1 MEVVFRRH
9 ARRSRRFYTDDGRA
23 LANLPP
29 HPPLASPSA
38 ALNQAALRARQLLA
52 LLRRELDYNAFFNT
66 LWLILN
72 DITLGCALAAFLSE
86 NNVNALLA
94 HRLEP
99 FLVHSV
105 HSLLHWLDSWPA
117 GLKLNTELS
126 RLYAH
131 SLALLSHA
139 FSHVV
144 RLVVD
149 HFQLILLVAC
159 FISYGGASFA
169 LALLI
174 DFVSLLTIHITL
186 SYALSR
192 IVYRRMILAARSL
205 FNLFRGKRYNVLRH
219 RTDHWEYDMDQ
230 LLLGTILF
238 TLLAFLSPTIFV
250 YYALFAALRVAIL
263 LLFASLEILIAFLN
277 HFPLFALVL
286 RIKDP
291 ARIPGSI
298 YFELSTQ
305 HPKPLLV
312 LKSQP
317 LPLAAIFSRYI
328 QLAFRLATH
337 YNPLRLLY
345 QLFIGEYLAPITYS

>member
-23 LANLPP
+23 LADLPP

-38 ALNQAALRARQLLA
+38 ALNQAALRARQLGA

-72 DITLGCALAAFLSE
+72 DITLGCAVAAFL
-86 NNVNALLA
+86 NDNDVNALLA
-94 HRLEP
+94 HRLESC
-99 FLVHSV
+99 LVHSI
-105 HSLLHWLDSWPA
+105 HGLLHWLDSWPA

-174 DFVSLLTIHITL
+174 DFVSLLTMHITL

-192 IVYRRMILAARSL
+192 IVYRRMLLAVRSL
-205 FNLFRGKRYNVLRH
+205 FNLFRGMPP
-219 RTDHWEYDMDQ
+219 EADMDCIIDSSQ
-230 LLLGTILF
+230 GSDTTSCGTVPIIGNTTWINFCLAQSSLLS
-238 TLLAFLSPTIFV
+238 SPCC
-250 YYALFAALRVAIL
+250 
-263 LLFASLEILIAFLN
+263 
-277 HFPLFALVL
+277 
-286 RIKDP
+286 
-291 ARIPGSI
+291 
-298 YFELSTQ
+298 
-305 HPKPLLV
+305 
-312 LKSQP
+312 
-317 LPLAAIFSRYI
+317 LPLYSSIMPC
-328 QLAFRLATH
+328 L
-337 YNPLRLLY
+337 PLY
-345 QLFIGEYLAPITYS
+345 VWPYFYSSHP